1 VAKTIGK
8 NRASATRARP
18 AAGSGVVEGSARNRR
33 AGELA
38 VEDNTD
44 ELENASDADEIA
56 LDQEAAQAASRALAE
71 RPITTTGVTRRPVV
85 PQPLM
90 GNPVTRYLA
99 ESAIEL
105 RYNVTWPVPR
115 EAWNMTLIVIAMSA
129 FVAALLGLADLGLIR
144 VLNWIVSIGTTSPG
158 R

>member
-1 VAKTIGK
+1 MAKTIGK

-18 AAGSGVVEGSARNRR
+18 AAGSGVVEEAARGRR

-38 VEDNTD
+38 VADDAD
-44 ELENASDADEIA
+44 EMESASGADEIA
-56 LDQEAAQAASRALAE
+56 LDQEAAQAANRALAE
-71 RPITTTGVTRRPVV
+71 RPITTTGVTRRPAV

-90 GNPVTRYLA
+90 GNPITRYLA

-129 FVAALLGLADLGLIR
+129 FVAALLGLSDVGLIR
-144 VLNWIVSIGTTSPG
+144 ALDWVVNLGTSAPG

>member
-18 AAGSGVVEGSARNRR
+18 AAGSGVVEGSARDRR

-38 VEDNTD
+38 VADDAD
-44 ELENASDADEIA
+44 ELENASEADEIA

-71 RPITTTGVTRRPVV
+71 RPITTTGVTRRPAV

-90 GNPVTRYLA
+90 GNPITRYLA

-129 FVAALLGLADLGLIR
+129 FVAALLGLSDVGLIR
-144 VLNWIVSIGTTSPG
+144 ALDWVVNLGITAPG

>member
-1 VAKTIGK
+1 MAKTIGK

-18 AAGSGVVEGSARNRR
+18 AVGSSVAEGSVRDRR
-33 AGELA
+33 DGELA
-38 VEDNTD
+38 VAD
-44 ELENASDADEIA
+44 ELESASEADEIA

-71 RPITTTGVTRRPVV
+71 RPITAGVTRRPAV

-90 GNPVTRYLA
+90 GNPITRYLA

-129 FVAALLGLADLGLIR
+129 FVAALLGLSDVGLIR
-144 VLNWIVSIGTTSPG
+144 ALNWVVNLGITAPS

>member
-1 VAKTIGK
+1 MAKTIGK
-8 NRASATRARP
+8 NRASASRARP
-18 AAGSGVVEGSARNRR
+18 AAGSGVAAGSVRDRR

-38 VEDNTD
+38 VAD
-44 ELENASDADEIA
+44 ELENTSDADEIA

-71 RPITTTGVTRRPVV
+71 RPITVGVTRRPAV

-129 FVAALLGLADLGLIR
+129 FVAALLGLSDVGLIR
-144 VLNWIVSIGTTSPG
+144 ALDWVVNLGTSAPG

>member
-1 VAKTIGK
+1 MAKTIGK

-18 AAGSGVVEGSARNRR
+18 AAGSGVAGGSVGVRR
-33 AGELA
+33 DGELA
-38 VEDNTD
+38 VADDAD
-44 ELENASDADEIA
+44 ELESTSRADEIA

-71 RPITTTGVTRRPVV
+71 RPITTGVTRRPAV

-90 GNPVTRYLA
+90 GNPITRYLA

-129 FVAALLGLADLGLIR
+129 FVAALLGLADVALIR
-144 VLNWIVSIGTTSPG
+144 ALDWVVSLGTANPG

>member
-8 NRASATRARP
+8 NRASATRARS
-18 AAGSGVVEGSARNRR
+18 AAGSGVAEGSVRDRHT
-33 AGELA
+33 GELA
-38 VEDNTD
+38 VADGAD
-44 ELENASDADEIA
+44 ELEDASGGDEIA

-71 RPITTTGVTRRPVV
+71 RPITTTGVTRRPAV

-90 GNPVTRYLA
+90 GNPFTRYLA

-129 FVAALLGLADLGLIR
+129 FVAALLGLADVALIR
-144 VLNWIVSIGTTSPG
+144 ALDWVVSLGTANPG